1 MVNDSSFLFV
11 GIHFHI
17 KKFGVDIANVKTIEP
32 LEEEKGATSTMK
44 KRKRKGTSSGNL
56 HSLTTLCYLLHSMLC
71 ISLLLHF
78 RKHTKETVEGFNVF
92 RSSTSVAQSNDEES
106 VELYNNKKKEQNKK
120 LERDTIFRK
129 QHNIH
134 VSGYNVSSL
143 LQHNISEKSPGPSN
157 NNLTV
162 LNNFNGRDLLGIKR

>member
-32 LEEEKGATSTMK
+32 LEEEKVATSTMK
-44 KRKRKGTSSGNL
+44 KRKRKGTSS
-56 HSLTTLCYLLHSMLC
+56 
-71 ISLLLHF
+71 
-78 RKHTKETVEGFNVF
+78 ETVEGFNVF
-92 RSSTSVAQSNDEES
+92 RSSTSVAQSNDEVRVIEES

-143 LQHNISEKSPGPSN
+143 LQHNISEKSQGPGN

-162 LNNFNGRDLLGIKR
+162 LNNFNGIGVA

>member
-44 KRKRKGTSSGNL
+44 KRKRKGTSS
-56 HSLTTLCYLLHSMLC
+56 
-71 ISLLLHF
+71 
-78 RKHTKETVEGFNVF
+78 ETVEGFNVF
-92 RSSTSVAQSNDEES
+92 RSSTSVAQSNDEVRVIEES

-120 LERDTIFRK
+120 LEQDTIFRK

-143 LQHNISEKSPGPSN
+143 LQHNISEKSPGPGN

>member
-1 MVNDSSFLFV
+1 M
-11 GIHFHI
+11 
-17 KKFGVDIANVKTIEP
+17 KTIEP

-78 RKHTKETVEGFNVF
+78 HKHTKETVEGFNVF
-92 RSSTSVAQSNDEES
+92 RSSTSVAQSNDEVRVIEES

-120 LERDTIFRK
+120 LEVPFLFCAISAILSVYAMVSYFDLFSAG
-129 QHNIH
+129 HNI
-134 VSGYNVSSL
+134 
-143 LQHNISEKSPGPSN
+143 
-157 NNLTV
+157 
-162 LNNFNGRDLLGIKR
+162 

>member
-1 MVNDSSFLFV
+1 
-11 GIHFHI
+11 
-17 KKFGVDIANVKTIEP
+17 
-32 LEEEKGATSTMK
+32 MK
-44 KRKRKGTSSGNL
+44 KRKRKGTSS
-56 HSLTTLCYLLHSMLC
+56 
-71 ISLLLHF
+71 
-78 RKHTKETVEGFNVF
+78 ETVEGFNVF
-92 RSSTSVAQSNDEES
+92 RSSTSVAQSNDEVRVIEES

-143 LQHNISEKSPGPSN
+143 LQHNISEKSQGPGN